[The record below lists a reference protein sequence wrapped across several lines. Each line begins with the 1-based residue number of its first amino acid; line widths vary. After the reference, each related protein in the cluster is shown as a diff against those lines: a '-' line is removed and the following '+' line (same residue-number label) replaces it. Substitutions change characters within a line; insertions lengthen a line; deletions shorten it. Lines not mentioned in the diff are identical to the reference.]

1 LFKDAL
7 LGHHDQIEFVL
18 EMKLVAIVEDLK
30 VSLEKI
36 PQLLGIIKVCKLFEK
51 S

>member
-1 LFKDAL
+1 LFEGAF

-18 EMKLVAIVEDLK
+18 EMKLATVVGDLK

-36 PQLLGIIKVCKLFEK
+36 PQLLRIIKVFKLFEK